1 MTSIGTS
8 SGAMLAL
15 SGLRQA
21 EQAQL
26 AAIKAVGSGSLDMDV
41 MAQAASILQGAQSQG
56 SASALALMA
65 NLRQQGMFI
74 DMLA

>member
-1 MTSIGTS
+1 MTSINTS
-8 SGAMLAL
+8 SGAMYAL

-26 AAIKAVGSGSLDMDV
+26 AAIHAVGSGSLDMDA
-41 MAQAASILQGAQSQG
+41 MAQAASILQGAQGQG
-56 SASALALMA
+56 SASALALVA
-65 NLRQQGMFI
+65 GLRQQGTFI

>member
-1 MTSIGTS
+1 MTSINTS
-8 SGAMLAL
+8 SGAMYAV

-26 AAIKAVGSGSLDMDV
+26 VAIKAVGSGSLDPDV
-41 MAQAASILQGAQSQG
+41 MAQAAAILQGAQNQG